1 MKRLFRIGMALIAT
15 MLFLNACDV
24 EKEPYIQGAEDEK
37 QILNFKVIGVS
48 NPVLGTVDG
57 TFIGTIDEDAKT
69 VRLDFPEGTIP
80 IGIPIIMV
88 STYATIEP
96 ESGIAQDFTN
106 PVYYT
111 VTALNG
117 TTAQYMVEAIVHDA
131 DNEKSI
137 LSFRFDALDEDGI
150 IDEVARRISFVLPA
164 ETDVTQLVPTIEV
177 SEGATVEPASG
188 VAQDFTNPVTYT
200 VTAQNGTTAVYTVMV
215 IVEGGDVEPT
225 GKMVLIK
232 DFTGARCVN
241 CPAAAEYA
249 HNLQHQLDEDH
260 IFIMSVHAG
269 FLAQPMGQF
278 PNFLTDE
285 GTEWYNNHDSNPL
298 FTVDHVALTDGNSL
312 KVEQIDTPV
321 VTALDEEQSFE
332 IVIGR
337 QFDPTSRQLQV
348 NIQAVSLTDWDGHFF
363 ITACL
368 VEDNIVGWQII
379 PGGTDKEYVFHNV
392 FRGTLNGAYGE
403 SFEDHHVDSDDTF
416 SFSYNTEINADYNAD
431 ECYVVVYVYDRN
443 QGDKI
448 LQTAVKKIK

>member
-1 MKRLFRIGMALIAT
+1 MIAT

-24 EKEPYIQGAEDEK
+24 EKEPYIQGAEDERF
-37 QILNFKVIGVS
+37 ILEFKVDSVY
-48 NPVLGTVDG
+48 GTVD
-57 TFIGTIDEDAKT
+57 EDNKM
-69 VRLDFPEGTIP
+69 VRLDFPAGTDVTHLTP
-80 IGIPIIMV
+80 TIII
-88 STYATIEP
+88 SNYATIEP
-96 ESGIAQDFTN
+96 KSGVTQDFTN

-111 VTALNG
+111 VTAMSG
-117 TTAQYMVEAIVHDA
+117 ATAQYMVEAIVHDA

-137 LSFRFDALDEDGI
+137 LSFRFDALDDDGI

-200 VTAQNGTTAVYTVMV
+200 VTAQNGTTAAYTVMV

-348 NIQAVSLTDWDGHFF
+348 NIQAVSLTDRDGHFF

-416 SFSYNTEINADYNAD
+416 SISYNTEINADYNAD

>member
-1 MKRLFRIGMALIAT
+1 MIAT

-24 EKEPYIQGAEDEK
+24 EKEPYIQGAEDERF
-37 QILNFKVIGVS
+37 ILEFKVDSVY
-48 NPVLGTVDG
+48 GTVD
-57 TFIGTIDEDAKT
+57 EDNKT
-69 VRLDFPEGTIP
+69 VRLDFPAGTDVTHLTP
-80 IGIPIIMV
+80 TIII
-88 STYATIEP
+88 SNYATIEP
-96 ESGIAQDFTN
+96 KSGVTQDFTN

-111 VTALNG
+111 VTAMSG
-117 TTAQYMVEAIVHDA
+117 ATAQYMVEAIVHDA

-200 VTAQNGTTAVYTVMV
+200 VTAQNGTTAAYTVMV
-215 IVEGGDVEPT
+215 IVEGGEVEPT

-348 NIQAVSLTDWDGHFF
+348 NIQAVSLTDRDGHFF